1 MEATRVA
8 MQAVEVLGIVDFEE
22 RNRWFLQRADE
33 LEAMDANDC
42 DSEEAKTTFLI
53 ARAKEVAFC
62 RKIARTR
69 PEDVVLRPIQL
80 SDTQEEH
87 LTAGEMEAQLAPRKV
102 SHTAQVQHFA
112 QLALAHYNGRK
123 TTNKFELSKAL
134 TSNCFSEAC
143 GTTYAHVNF
152 TAVPQ
157 KSHSNDDPDH
167 APMNKRL
174 FFAELMFVLDVR
186 AHEDTEPMRVLHVS
200 TIDDVPCY
208 GGCHEISRKI
218 NHTMRGVMDY
228 ERCHACHGILKH
240 PKGDMFIG
248 GHNSTRMPYYSAI

>member
-1 MEATRVA
+1 MPRVA
-8 MQAVEVLGIVDFEE
+8 LGVLPDAVSAPSRRGWSSSYAGTYAEGQVDVDDCP
-22 RNRWFLQRADE
+22 RRSNLYADG
-33 LEAMDANDC
+33 
-42 DSEEAKTTFLI
+42 KYTPT
-53 ARAKEVAFC
+53 
-62 RKIARTR
+62 
-69 PEDVVLRPIQL
+69 VVFRRCP
-80 SDTQEEH
+80 
-87 LTAGEMEAQLAPRKV
+87 GE
-102 SHTAQVQHFA
+102 S
-112 QLALAHYNGRK
+112 
-123 TTNKFELSKAL
+123 NKFELSKAL